1 MVMLRDLRPA
11 SFRGARFLCPHDTAE
26 EGRNTIDHRY
36 PDSSLRYAE
45 DNGYIPPEFKMTC
58 VLHGNSVLSDF
69 SALRSALNRPGPG
82 TLHHPWYG
90 TQFCAVKGP
99 WRVKREDRE
108 TGVLE
113 LEVCFLV
120 TGPAVFP
127 GRTSA
132 IAALV
137 TGLSA
142 QFVGELFTLFQNA
155 YGTPAMSAVTETFMA
170 KQVTAV
176 AETFV
181 TAFGS
186 VEAVQ
191 TAAGHLI
198 SAPERY
204 ATSAPMLS
212 NELTALFRGPFE
224 DISATYTGQD
234 IVNGMAQAASQATQM
249 HAVAAAIPTTGLTA
263 TLDYQVRSRSL
274 YTYATFIQLAC
285 LSSMAEAM
293 AGTTYTTVDGVASA
307 ERQLLALYEAIPTE
321 TLPSDTAAAIAKIV
335 AAAMDVLRQ
344 EELQLPNI
352 GWLDVPQFPASVLTY
367 MLYDADDR
375 TDTLVDLNAGINPAL
390 FDGAVNILI
399 GVD

>member
-11 SFRGARFLCPHDTAE
+11 SFRGARFLCPHDMAE
-26 EGRNTIDHRY
+26 EGRNTIDHKY
-36 PDSSLRYAE
+36 PDSNVRYAE

-69 SALRSALNRPGPG
+69 SALRSALNQPGPG

-90 TQFCAVKGP
+90 AQFCAVKGP
-99 WRVKREDRE
+99 WKVTREDRQS
-108 TGVLE
+108 GVLE
-113 LEVCFLV
+113 LDVCFLV

-127 GRTSA
+127 GRTST

-142 QFVGELFTLFQNA
+142 TFVNDLFTLFQNT
-155 YGTPAMSAVTETFMA
+155 YGTPSMSAVTETFMA
-170 KQVTAV
+170 NQVTAV
-176 AETFV
+176 ADTFL

-191 TAAGHLI
+191 TSANHLI
-198 SAPERY
+198 AAPERY
-204 ATSAPMLS
+204 ATNAPMLAD
-212 NELTALFRGPFE
+212 ELTTLFRGPFE
-224 DISATYTGQD
+224 DLAVTYTGQD
-234 IVNGMAQAASQATQM
+234 IVNGMAQVASQAADM
-249 HAVAAAIPTTGLTA
+249 HVSVNSIPTTGSTA
-263 TLDYQVRSRSL
+263 TLDYQVRSQAL

-293 AGTTYTTVDGVASA
+293 AGTTYTTVNGVASA
-307 ERQLLALYEAIPTE
+307 ERQLMALYEAIPTE

-352 GWLDVPQFPASVLTY
+352 GALDVPQFPASVLAY
-367 MLYDADDR
+367 MLYDSDDR
-375 TDTLVDLNAGINPAL
+375 TDTLVDLNSGMNPAL
-390 FDGAVNILI
+390 YDGDVNILI
-399 GVD
+399 GVN